1 MTSVAGQAAVHWRR
15 LLAHGREGAAFA
27 GDGSSRLVMAIKYD
41 ASLLKATQRMSTG
54 KATSKISF
62 DDPGRHAMT
71 QRCTWISV
79 AVNVLLTAA
88 QVVAGMVAN
97 SQALIADG
105 MHSLSDLVCDFLVLF
120 AAHHSKD
127 PADERH
133 PYGHARIETA
143 ASFALGAILAA
154 TGGAIIWSAAMKLQ
168 DPGSLPPVAPLAL
181 WTALLALVAKEGL
194 FRYMLHVG
202 ESLRSPMLIA
212 NAWHA
217 RSDAASSL
225 VVAVGIGGNLMGFVF
240 ADSLAAV
247 IVGFMIVRMGVVFSW
262 EALQELIDT
271 GLSVEE
277 VDSIRQVIIDTQGV
291 GSLHELRTRRMA
303 HRSLVDA
310 HVCVDPR
317 ISVSE
322 GHRIAEATRK
332 RVLDSHPTVSD
343 VLVHVDVEDD
353 EDHDSTS
360 QNMPDRGELMD
371 FLAPVLAALPK
382 PQRVVLHY
390 LRGRVEAEV
399 YLPCDV
405 LADPALVRAAERQF
419 VERLRER
426 PVLSVLSINYRQRI
440 FPVRHD

>member
-1 MTSVAGQAAVHWRR
+1 MAGRAAVHWRR
-15 LLAHGREGAAFA
+15 LLARGREGAVFA

-54 KATSKISF
+54 KAASKISF

-360 QNMPDRGELMD
+360 QNMPDRGELMN

>member
-1 MTSVAGQAAVHWRR
+1 M
-15 LLAHGREGAAFA
+15 
-27 GDGSSRLVMAIKYD
+27 SSAK
-41 ASLLKATQRMSTG
+41 ASPE
-54 KATSKISF
+54 ISF
-62 DDPGRHAMT
+62 DDPGRYALT

-88 QVVAGMVAN
+88 QVVAGIVAN
-97 SQALIADG
+97 SQALVADG

-127 PADERH
+127 PADESH

-143 ASFALGAILAA
+143 ASFGLGAILAA
-154 TGGAIIWSAAMKLQ
+154 TGGAIIWSAGVKLQ
-168 DPGSLPPVAPLAL
+168 DLGSLPPVAPLAL

-202 ESLRSPMLIA
+202 QRLRSPMLIA

-240 ADSLAAV
+240 ADSVAAV

-277 VDSIRQVIIDTQGV
+277 VASIRQVIIDTQGV

-310 HVCVDPR
+310 HVCVSPR

-353 EDHDSTS
+353 EDHDGKS
-360 QNMPDRGELMD
+360 QRMPDRSELMG
-371 FLAPVLAALPK
+371 FLAPVLATLPK

-390 LRGRVEAEV
+390 LNGRVEAEV
-399 YLPCDV
+399 FLPCEA
-405 LADPALVRAAERQF
+405 LADAAVVSAAEREF
-419 VERLRER
+419 AERLREH
-426 PVLSVLSINYRQRI
+426 PLLGALSINYRQRV
-440 FPVRHD
+440 FPARRG